1 MNRMNRIQKFV
12 LAGLIVFAGG
22 SALQAQVKITQSDMP
37 KSGTTVYFSTTADS
51 IDVSTTGASQ
61 TWDFSKIRP
70 TQNDTDQY
78 AAPTGV
84 YFLAFYGNIAEKTKV
99 VGQTGF
105 AFYKSS
111 SSEWTQT
118 GSGFKV
124 PVVNTDAPLK
134 FSKPDKIYALPMTYS
149 DTWSDTFGISQ
160 QVSLGLFNVT
170 IAIHGKRS
178 TVVDGYGTIST
189 PYVSNVK
196 CIRLK
201 SDIKETD
208 SFYIGYQNDR
218 TEYKWMAPGYKYPLM
233 YAIETNGPLGKTL
246 TVTYLDSAR
255 TLINPNAPK
264 PDFTAVPDSNLFTG
278 DTLTL
283 QNNTKGF
290 GINGW
295 TISPGSEANGDF
307 SFVNNTNAG
316 SQSPQLIFAKAGK
329 YTVSLTV
336 NSFVNGSGTLTKT
349 DYLNVSLAQSPVV
362 DFMID
367 KSLHTPGQSVTLQ
380 DLSTNKPT
388 RWSWTITPHNF
399 SFVTGTDSTSQNP
412 QMVFSKEGKYSVRLV
427 ASNNA
432 GTGNSSKADY
442 IVITTNGIE
451 EASLNADI
459 LRIYPN
465 PAHDAIQLSLSRP
478 GISLSKVSW
487 QILDISGRTI
497 LTGSATQPRISL
509 ESLSPGSYILK
520 LTGPDLLVRKMLIK
534 E

>member
-1 MNRMNRIQKFV
+1 MNRLQTWI
-12 LAGLIVFAGG
+12 ASGLIMLAGG
-22 SALQAQVKITQSDMP
+22 SALNAQVKITQSDLP
-37 KSGTTVYFSTTADS
+37 KAGTTIYFSTTTDS
-51 IDVSTTGASQ
+51 VDVSSTGASQ
-61 TWDFSKIRP
+61 TWDFSKVHP

-78 AAPTGV
+78 ATPTGV
-84 YFLAFYGNIAEKTKV
+84 YFLAFFGNIAEKTKV
-99 VGQTGF
+99 VGQTGY

-124 PVVNTDAPLK
+124 PVANTDAPLK

-149 DTWSDTFGISQ
+149 DKWSDTFGISQ
-160 QVSLGLFNVT
+160 KVSLGLFSVT
-170 IAIHGKRS
+170 IAIHGRRS

-233 YAIETNGPLGKTL
+233 YVIETNGALGKTY
-246 TVTYLDSAR
+246 TITYLDSAR
-255 TLINPNAPK
+255 TIINPNAPK
-264 PDFTAVPDSNLFTG
+264 PDFTAVPDSNISTG

-283 QNNTKGF
+283 KNNTTGF
-290 GINGW
+290 GVNSW
-295 TISPGSEANGDF
+295 AISPGSEANGDF
-307 SFVNNTNAG
+307 MFVNKTTAG
-316 SQSPQLIFAKAGK
+316 SANPQVVFAKSGK

-336 NSFVNGSGTLTKT
+336 NSFVNGTGTLTKK
-349 DYLNVSLAQSPVV
+349 DYLNVSQAQAPIV

-367 KSLHTPGQSVTLQ
+367 KALHNPGQSVTLR
-380 DLSTNKPT
+380 DISTNKPT
-388 RWSWTITPHNF
+388 RWSWTITPHDF
-399 SFVTGTDSTSQNP
+399 SFVTGTDSTSRNP
-412 QMVFSKEGKYSVRLV
+412 QLIFSKEGKYSVKLV

-432 GTGNSSKADY
+432 GTGNSSKSDY

-451 EASLNADI
+451 EASVNTDI
-459 LRIYPN
+459 VHIYPN
-465 PAHDAIQLSLSRP
+465 PAHDAVQISLTRS
-478 GISLSKVSW
+478 GLSLSKVSW
-487 QILDISGRTI
+487 QIIDMSGRAV
-497 LTGSATQPRISL
+497 LAGFATQPLISL
-509 ESLSPGSYILK
+509 ETLPTGSYILR
-520 LTGPDLLVRKMLIK
+520 LSGSDVLVRKMLIK